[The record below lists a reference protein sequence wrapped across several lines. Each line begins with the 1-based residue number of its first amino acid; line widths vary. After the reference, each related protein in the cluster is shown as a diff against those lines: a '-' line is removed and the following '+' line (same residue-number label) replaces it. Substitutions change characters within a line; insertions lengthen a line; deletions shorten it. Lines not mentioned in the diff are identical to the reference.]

1 MNKFIEKEL
10 NNCRSAVPEKVTE
23 TQYIIHKLDDLTPQ
37 VGGSYII
44 ELANYITHPSE
55 NFTLA
60 SNWNRGIVPKSN
72 CLKCVIT
79 QIMGKM
85 IKVDGIGYNGEDLK
99 DSYVGLWLPVGGIK
113 IIKKLS

>member
-10 NNCRSAVPEKVTE
+10 NNCKSAVPVKVSE

-37 VGGSYII
+37 VGESYLI
-44 ELANYITHPSE
+44 ELASYITHPSE

-60 SNWNRGIVPKSN
+60 SNWNKGIVPKSKTLN
-72 CLKCVIT
+72 CVIT

-85 IKVDGIGYNGEDLK
+85 IKIDGVGEHS
-99 DSYVGLWLPVGGIK
+99 DSYVGLWLPMGGTK